1 MYEDIRDASG
11 EVEEKRRE
19 GETDDI
25 KEELSRRVGHELSDD
40 VELLFMGQ
48 HGNLAEVWFGVV
60 WSACGGGHGFGG
72 FERVVAG

>member
-40 VELLFMGQ
+40 VELLFMG
-48 HGNLAEVWFGVV
+48 
-60 WSACGGGHGFGG
+60 
-72 FERVVAG
+72 